1 MEDKSSEP
9 EFWEYQF
16 KDARENNTMR
26 YMEKIKDKGVAI
38 GERNIIEKMF
48 ENGFSI
54 SEITKITGKS
64 ADDIE
69 SLMNMNTEIDFD
81 YEWAAWQN
89 EVRLRMWDEEKIRE
103 GYREGLKRSLKDV
116 IERWQ
121 NSGESRTELKDMMG
135 ESFELSEREAE
146 EILAELWR

>member
-1 MEDKSSEP
+1 
-9 EFWEYQF
+9 
-16 KDARENNTMR
+16 MR

-64 ADDIE
+64 TDDIK

-89 EVRLRMWDEEKIRE
+89 EVRLRMRDEEKIRE

-116 IERWQ
+116 IERLQ
-121 NSGESRTELKDMMG
+121 NSGESRTELKDMMV

>member
-1 MEDKSSEP
+1 
-9 EFWEYQF
+9 
-16 KDARENNTMR
+16 MR

-89 EVRLRMWDEEKIRE
+89 EVRLRMRDEEEIRE

-121 NSGESRTELKDMMG
+121 NSGESRTELKDMMV

>member
-1 MEDKSSEP
+1 
-9 EFWEYQF
+9 
-16 KDARENNTMR
+16 MR

-89 EVRLRMWDEEKIRE
+89 EVRLRMRDEEKIRE
-103 GYREGLKRSLKDV
+103 GYREGLKISLKDV

-121 NSGESRTELKDMMG
+121 NRGESRNELKDMMV
-135 ESFELSEREAE
+135 ESFELSEKEAE
-146 EILAELWR
+146 EILTELWR

>member
-1 MEDKSSEP
+1 
-9 EFWEYQF
+9 
-16 KDARENNTMR
+16 MR

-54 SEITKITGKS
+54 SEITKITGKN

-69 SLMNMNTEIDFD
+69 ILMNINTEIDFD

-89 EVRLRMWDEEKIRE
+89 EVRLRMRDEEKIRE

-116 IERWQ
+116 IEHWHNR
-121 NSGESRTELKDMMG
+121 GESRTELKDMMV

-146 EILAELWR
+146 EILTELWR

>member
-1 MEDKSSEP
+1 
-9 EFWEYQF
+9 
-16 KDARENNTMR
+16 MR

-64 ADDIE
+64 TDDIE

-89 EVRLRMWDEEKIRE
+89 EVRVRMRDEEKIRE

-121 NSGESRTELKDMMG
+121 NSGESRTELKDMMV

-146 EILAELWR
+146 EILTELWQ

>member
-1 MEDKSSEP
+1 
-9 EFWEYQF
+9 
-16 KDARENNTMR
+16 MR

-89 EVRLRMWDEEKIRE
+89 EVRLRMRDEEKIRE

-121 NSGESRTELKDMMG
+121 NSGESRTKLKDMMV

-146 EILAELWR
+146 EILAGLWR

>member
-1 MEDKSSEP
+1 
-9 EFWEYQF
+9 
-16 KDARENNTMR
+16 MR

-89 EVRLRMWDEEKIRE
+89 EVRLRMRDEEKIRE

-121 NSGESRTELKDMMG
+121 NSGESRTELKDMMV

-146 EILAELWR
+146 EILAELWL

>member
-1 MEDKSSEP
+1 
-9 EFWEYQF
+9 
-16 KDARENNTMR
+16 MR

-89 EVRLRMWDEEKIRE
+89 EVRLRMRDEEKIRE
-103 GYREGLKRSLKDV
+103 GYREGLKISLKDV

-121 NSGESRTELKDMMG
+121 NSGESRNELKDMMV

-146 EILAELWR
+146 EILTELWR

>member
-1 MEDKSSEP
+1 
-9 EFWEYQF
+9 
-16 KDARENNTMR
+16 MR

-48 ENGFSI
+48 ENGFSV

-89 EVRLRMWDEEKIRE
+89 EVRLRMRDEEKIRE

-116 IERWQ
+116 MERWQ
-121 NSGESRTELKDMMG
+121 NSGESRTELKDMMV

>member
-1 MEDKSSEP
+1 MK
-9 EFWEYQF
+9 
-16 KDARENNTMR
+16 NTMR

-48 ENGFSI
+48 ENGFSV

-89 EVRLRMWDEEKIRE
+89 EVRLRMRDEEKIRE

-116 IERWQ
+116 MERWQ
-121 NSGESRTELKDMMG
+121 NSGESRTELKDMMV

>member
-1 MEDKSSEP
+1 
-9 EFWEYQF
+9 
-16 KDARENNTMR
+16 MR

-38 GERNIIEKMF
+38 GEKNIIEKMF

-64 ADDIE
+64 TDDIE

-89 EVRLRMWDEEKIRE
+89 EVRLRMRDEEKIRE

-121 NSGESRTELKDMMG
+121 NSGESRTELKDMMV

-146 EILAELWR
+146 EILTELWR

>member
-1 MEDKSSEP
+1 
-9 EFWEYQF
+9 
-16 KDARENNTMR
+16 MR

-64 ADDIE
+64 TDDIK

-89 EVRLRMWDEEKIRE
+89 EVRLRMRDEEKIRE

-121 NSGESRTELKDMMG
+121 NSGESRTELKDLMV

-146 EILAELWR
+146 EILTELWR

>member
-1 MEDKSSEP
+1 
-9 EFWEYQF
+9 
-16 KDARENNTMR
+16 MR

-64 ADDIE
+64 TDDIK

-89 EVRLRMWDEEKIRE
+89 EVRLRMRDEEKIRE

-121 NSGESRTELKDMMG
+121 NSGESRTELKDMMV

-146 EILAELWR
+146 EILTELWR

>member
-1 MEDKSSEP
+1 
-9 EFWEYQF
+9 
-16 KDARENNTMR
+16 MR

-89 EVRLRMWDEEKIRE
+89 EVRLRMRDEEKIRE
-103 GYREGLKRSLKDV
+103 IIWPKIKEINNKGVKHGTRNIYYR
-116 IERWQ
+116 
-121 NSGESRTELKDMMG
+121 
-135 ESFELSEREAE
+135 
-146 EILAELWR
+146 

>member
-1 MEDKSSEP
+1 
-9 EFWEYQF
+9 
-16 KDARENNTMR
+16 MR

-64 ADDIE
+64 TDDIE

-89 EVRLRMWDEEKIRE
+89 EVRLRMRDVCFPAE
-103 GYREGLKRSLKDV
+103 G
-116 IERWQ
+116 Q
-121 NSGESRTELKDMMG
+121 RTD
-135 ESFELSEREAE
+135 R
-146 EILAELWR
+146 

>member
-1 MEDKSSEP
+1 
-9 EFWEYQF
+9 
-16 KDARENNTMR
+16 MR

-64 ADDIE
+64 TDDIE
-69 SLMNMNTEIDFD
+69 SLMTEIDFD

-89 EVRLRMWDEEKIRE
+89 EVRLRMRDEEKIRE

-121 NSGESRTELKDMMG
+121 NSGESRTELKDMMV

>member
-1 MEDKSSEP
+1 
-9 EFWEYQF
+9 
-16 KDARENNTMR
+16 
-26 YMEKIKDKGVAI
+26 MEKIKDKGVAI

-54 SEITKITGKS
+54 SEITKIKGKS
-64 ADDIE
+64 TDDIK

-89 EVRLRMWDEEKIRE
+89 EVRLQMRDEEKIRE

-121 NSGESRTELKDMMG
+121 NSGESRTELKDMMV